1 MIRILLAE
9 DHALVR
15 DGLKSLLLAEKDMT
29 VVGEADNGND
39 AMALAA
45 KLEPDIVLM
54 DIGMSGLNGIE
65 ATREITQ
72 NGMNLKV
79 VALSMHSDVRY
90 VGRMLQAGA
99 KGYLLKD
106 SAYDELIKGI
116 RAVMADKVFLSPD
129 ITEVVINDY
138 LKLLSKKPGASTAAL
153 TNRQTEV
160 LKLMVDGKS
169 NRDIAAHL
177 TLSVKTVESHRQ
189 QLMVKL
195 GLRTTAELTKYA
207 IRTGLT
213 VL

>member
-15 DGLKSLLLAEKDMT
+15 DGLKSLLLAEEDMT

>member
-15 DGLKSLLLAEKDMT
+15 DGLKSLLLAEEDMT

-45 KLEPDIVLM
+45 ELEPDIVLM

-65 ATREITQ
+65 ATQEITQ
-72 NGMNLKV
+72 NAMNLKV

-106 SAYDELIKGI
+106 SAYEELIKGI

-138 LKLLSKKPGASTAAL
+138 LKLLSKKPGAGTAAL
-153 TNRQTEV
+153 TSRQTEV

-169 NRDIAAHL
+169 NRDIAEHL